1 MKSPTPKVL
10 FDVCGLPSVAHVV
23 RMAQALGATK
33 TAIVVPPDHAA
44 MRSALGADATFVV
57 QDPPLG
63 TGHAVRLAVEALGS
77 SAGNDVI
84 VLCADGPLYR
94 ASSLTALLDTMT
106 ATKAAAAILTAQ
118 VADPSGLGRIV
129 RSTDDG
135 VERIVEELEADAAT
149 RAIREINT
157 GILAFRAEEGVP
169 ALLSLSNA
177 NRKGEYYLTDIVER
191 LRTAGSRVARST
203 VTDAS
208 ECAAFNSIAELAEVR
223 RLLRAR
229 ILREHMDRGVDVVD
243 PSSTHVDVDVEIG
256 AGSRILPFTVITR
269 GVKIGQNCVIGPFA
283 HLQSATV
290 LDDAAEIGNFVEV
303 KRSRVGK
310 KTKAK
315 HLTYLGDAQIGPG
328 ANIGAGTIT
337 ANYDGKAKH
346 GTSIGAHAFI
356 GSGTVLVAPV
366 EVGERA
372 MTGAGAVVRRG
383 TRVGA
388 GEVWVGV
395 PARKIERSSV
405 DASGGGKA

>member
-77 SAGNDVI
+77 SAGNDVV

-177 NRKGEYYLTDIVER
+177 NRKG
-191 LRTAGSRVARST
+191 
-203 VTDAS
+203 
-208 ECAAFNSIAELAEVR
+208 
-223 RLLRAR
+223 
-229 ILREHMDRGVDVVD
+229 
-243 PSSTHVDVDVEIG
+243 
-256 AGSRILPFTVITR
+256 
-269 GVKIGQNCVIGPFA
+269 
-283 HLQSATV
+283 
-290 LDDAAEIGNFVEV
+290 
-303 KRSRVGK
+303 
-310 KTKAK
+310 
-315 HLTYLGDAQIGPG
+315 
-328 ANIGAGTIT
+328 
-337 ANYDGKAKH
+337 
-346 GTSIGAHAFI
+346 
-356 GSGTVLVAPV
+356 
-366 EVGERA
+366 
-372 MTGAGAVVRRG
+372 
-383 TRVGA
+383 
-388 GEVWVGV
+388 
-395 PARKIERSSV
+395 
-405 DASGGGKA
+405 

>member
-23 RMAQALGATK
+23 RLARALGA
-33 TAIVVPPDHAA
+33 ARMALVVPPDHAA
-44 MRSALGADATFVV
+44 MRAAIDTDATFVV

-63 TGHAVRLAVEALGS
+63 TGHAVRLAVEALGT
-77 SAGNDVI
+77 SAGTDVV

-94 ASSLTALLDTMT
+94 ASSLDELLGAM
-106 ATKAAAAILTAQ
+106 ATSDAAGAVLTAELP
-118 VADPSGLGRIV
+118 DPRGYGRIV
-129 RSTDDG
+129 RSADGG
-135 VERIVEELEADAAT
+135 VERIVEELEADDAT

-157 GILAFRAEEGVP
+157 GIVAFRAEEGLP
-169 ALLSLSNA
+169 ALRAIGNA

-191 LRTAGSRVARST
+191 LRAMNARVARSM
-203 VTDAS
+203 VTDSS
-208 ECAAFNSIAELAEVR
+208 ECAAFNSIAELGEVR
-223 RLLRAR
+223 RLMRAR
-229 ILREHMDRGVDVVD
+229 ILREHMDRGVDIVD
-243 PSSTHVDVDVEIG
+243 PSSTHIDVDVEIG
-256 AGSRILPFTVITR
+256 AGSRILPFCVITH
-269 GVKIGQNCVIGPFA
+269 GVRIGQDCVIGPFA

-290 LDDAAEIGNFVEV
+290 IDDTAEIGNFVEV
-303 KRSRVGK
+303 KRTHVGK
-310 KTKAK
+310 KAKAK
-315 HLTYLGDAQIGPG
+315 HLTYLGDADIGAG

-346 GTSIGAHAFI
+346 STAVGAKAFI

-383 TRVGA
+383 TRIGA

-395 PARKIERSSV
+395 PAHKLDRTV

>member
-395 PARKIERSSV
+395 PARKIERSV

>member
-10 FDVCGLPSVAHVV
+10 FDVCGLPSVAHVARIARELGAA
-23 RMAQALGATK
+23 RMAM
-33 TAIVVPPDHAA
+33 VVPPDHAA
-44 MRSALGADATFVV
+44 LKSALDVDATYVV

-63 TGHAVRLAVEALGS
+63 TGHAVLLAVEALGS
-77 SAGNDVI
+77 KAGDDVI

-94 ASSLTALLDTMT
+94 TESLKALLAAME
-106 ATKAAAAILTAQ
+106 ANGAAAAILTAQ
-118 VADPSGLGRIV
+118 VADPRGYGRIV
-129 RSTDDG
+129 PAADGG

-157 GILAFRAEEGVP
+157 GILAFRADEGVP
-169 ALLSLSNA
+169 ALRALTNA

-191 LRTAGSRVARST
+191 LRAARSRVARSS
-203 VTDAS
+203 VEDPS

-223 RLLRAR
+223 RLMRMR
-229 ILREHMDRGVDVVD
+229 ILREHMERGVDVVD
-243 PSSTHVDVDVEIG
+243 PASTHIEVDVAIG
-256 AGSRILPFTVITR
+256 AGTRILPFTVITH

-283 HLQSATV
+283 HIQSATV

-328 ANIGAGTIT
+328 VNIGAGTIT

-346 GTSIGAHAFI
+346 STTVGPHAFI

-366 EVGERA
+366 DVGERA
-372 MTGAGAVVRRG
+372 MTGAGAIVRRG
-383 TRVGA
+383 SRIGA

-395 PARKIERSSV
+395 PARKLDRTV
-405 DASGGGKA
+405 DASGGGKS

>member
-77 SAGNDVI
+77 SAGNDVV

-395 PARKIERSSV
+395 PARKIERSV